1 MVLLPRYCVTDRR
14 KNLAGTRLLGE
25 PGFDWLIYLILP
37 MRLMTWVAMKE
48 VGRSD
53 QEQSGLD
60 FCQRALILSTICVIG
75 LIFSALV
82 FPGMGKRV
90 AVPSIV
96 LKSFRFLSYGLA

>member
-82 FPGMGKRV
+82 FPGMEKRV

>member
-14 KNLAGTRLLGE
+14 KNLAGARLLGE
-25 PGFDWLIYLILP
+25 PGFDWLIYLLFP

-82 FPGMGKRV
+82 FPGMEKRV